1 MNTPIIYWFRQDL
14 RTHDLP
20 GLAAA
25 AATGRPLLACYI
37 LDDKTPGDWRLG
49 GASRWWLHHSLQSM
63 DEALRKLGGRLILRS
78 GETGAV
84 LDTLIAESGADSV
97 YCSQHFEPWA
107 IDLEQRLHADFEKR
121 DLTIKRFPGLLLFQ
135 PGTVLNQSG
144 LPFKVYTPF
153 WRACRA
159 GDAPPLPR
167 PCPTDIAWH
176 TDCDSESL
184 DAWALRP
191 TQPDWAAGWSDLW
204 QPGEAGASRRL
215 KAFLDGPILD
225 YSEGRDHPALDCTSR
240 LSPHLRFG
248 EISPREIWQQTELW
262 KSRQPQHGAAADKFL
277 SELGWREFS
286 YHLLYHFR
294 TIPEK
299 PFKEQFEPFPWLG
312 RKQALKSWQRGHTG
326 YPIVDAGMRELWQTG
341 YMHNRVRMVVA
352 SFLTKHLL
360 THWRAGEDWFWD
372 TLLDADLANN
382 ACSWQ
387 WVAGSGADAA
397 PYFRI
402 FNPVTQGE
410 KFDKGGDYVRRWVPE
425 IAKLPDKY
433 LHHPWEAPG
442 DVLEECGITL
452 GDTYPEPIVD
462 HKAAREAALAAY
474 GSIKAG

>member
-159 GDAPPLPR
+159 GDAPLCPGPARRISHGTQTATVNRWMPGHCAPLSQ
-167 PCPTDIAWH
+167 TG
-176 TDCDSESL
+176 
-184 DAWALRP
+184 
-191 TQPDWAAGWSDLW
+191 QPD
-204 QPGEAGASRRL
+204 GAISGSLARQ
-215 KAFLDGPILD
+215 
-225 YSEGRDHPALDCTSR
+225 ALHGVSR
-240 LSPHLRFG
+240 LS
-248 EISPREIWQQTELW
+248 ST
-262 KSRQPQHGAAADKFL
+262 
-277 SELGWREFS
+277 
-286 YHLLYHFR
+286 
-294 TIPEK
+294 
-299 PFKEQFEPFPWLG
+299 
-312 RKQALKSWQRGHTG
+312 
-326 YPIVDAGMRELWQTG
+326 
-341 YMHNRVRMVVA
+341 
-352 SFLTKHLL
+352 
-360 THWRAGEDWFWD
+360 
-372 TLLDADLANN
+372 
-382 ACSWQ
+382 
-387 WVAGSGADAA
+387 A
-397 PYFRI
+397 P
-402 FNPVTQGE
+402 
-410 KFDKGGDYVRRWVPE
+410 
-425 IAKLPDKY
+425 
-433 LHHPWEAPG
+433 
-442 DVLEECGITL
+442 
-452 GDTYPEPIVD
+452 
-462 HKAAREAALAAY
+462 
-474 GSIKAG
+474 S